1 MKYTIFIMFILI
13 LVSCDKMNSESKSKI
28 IIDKKTTSKTTIDT
42 TYKENLH
49 LFEDYYYMMKKSI
62 STKKETTIFN
72 KNRSYIFQI
81 FTSSKDSKLNRVFLK
96 NSNTDCSDII
106 NLYKS
111 KYGEPKTKENKISK
125 EMDDK
130 VITGILKISGVGE
143 YDPEIHRKI
152 TDTEFNNYVKKHPFY
167 GREGSFFDLRVNA
180 ELHLI
185 KEKLIMKNISTGEFD
200 EISVSLSLEKF
211 QYIENHYYKT
221 YTWVKGEKEIEIE
234 HLYKVELLNNLN
246 YRKNNTKSMYIT
258 YTSIKENRIEQK
270 NIKVD
275 SNSNRKS
282 ELNTLDKI

>member
-1 MKYTIFIMFILI
+1 MKF
-13 LVSCDKMNSESKSKI
+13 
-28 IIDKKTTSKTTIDT
+28 
-42 TYKENLH
+42 
-49 LFEDYYYMMKKSI
+49 
-62 STKKETTIFN
+62 
-72 KNRSYIFQI
+72 
-81 FTSSKDSKLNRVFLK
+81 
-96 NSNTDCSDII
+96 
-106 NLYKS
+106 
-111 KYGEPKTKENKISK
+111 
-125 EMDDK
+125 
-130 VITGILKISGVGE
+130 
-143 YDPEIHRKI
+143 
-152 TDTEFNNYVKKHPFY
+152 
-167 GREGSFFDLRVNA
+167 
-180 ELHLI
+180 HLI

-200 EISVSLSLEKF
+200 KISVSLSLEKF